1 MKFDELTRAMDD
13 AADAQ
18 RRTRHVAEELR
29 LQKTEIELLRD
40 SLTRVT
46 HLFDE
51 VTRKIGERMTE
62 LETAFTYMQDSAE
75 GGPW

>member
-1 MKFDELTRAMDD
+1 MKDDELNRAMDD

-18 RRTRHVAEELR
+18 RRVRRVAEELR

-51 VTRKIGERMTE
+51 VARKIGERMTE
-62 LETAFTYMQDSAE
+62 LETAFTYMQDSVE